1 MARDGWDSYK
11 SRSPN
16 LSMDG
21 RHKDNARS
29 PNMTR
34 DWRLSY
40 KSRSPNLSRDGR
52 HKDNARSQICQWM
65 GDTKHKL
72 GLQI

>member
-1 MARDGWDSYK
+1 MTRDWRLSYK

-16 LSMDG
+16 LSRDG

-52 HKDNARSQICQWM
+52 HKDKTRILKSVNGWATPSIS
-65 GDTKHKL
+65 
-72 GLQI
+72 